1 MADTSASTGSLA
13 DLSCRDFACELAA
26 RKSVPGGG
34 GAAALAGALGIAL
47 CSMVGNFT
55 AGKKRYAEVEEDV
68 LRMMGEAEELRSKL
82 IGLIDA
88 DAVAFEPLSRAYSIP
103 RDDPARAQELE
114 AATKEACSAP
124 MEMMRACA
132 RSVELL
138 EEMGEKGSRMLLSD
152 IGCGAALCSAA
163 LMSASLNVFVNTK
176 ALADRAYAESLEQ
189 EADQLLATYAPR
201 ADALASLVA
210 RRIRGEE

>member
-1 MADTSASTGSLA
+1 M
-13 DLSCRDFACELAA
+13 
-26 RKSVPGGG
+26 PGGG

-47 CSMVGNFT
+47 CSMVGSFT

-68 LRMMGEAEELRSKL
+68 RRMMGEAEELRSKL
-82 IGLIDA
+82 VGLIQA
-88 DAVAFEPLSRAYSIP
+88 DAVAFEPLSRAYGIP

-138 EEMGEKGSRMLLSD
+138 EEMGEKGSRMLRSCLP
-152 IGCGAALCSAA
+152 A
-163 LMSASLNVFVNTK
+163 
-176 ALADRAYAESLEQ
+176 
-189 EADQLLATYAPR
+189 
-201 ADALASLVA
+201 
-210 RRIRGEE
+210 